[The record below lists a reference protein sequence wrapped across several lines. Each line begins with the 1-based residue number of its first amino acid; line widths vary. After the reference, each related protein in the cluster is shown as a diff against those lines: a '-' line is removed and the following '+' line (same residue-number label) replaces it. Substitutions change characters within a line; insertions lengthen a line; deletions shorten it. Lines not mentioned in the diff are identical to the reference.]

1 MKSITAAYTGM
12 VVLAAGMAGQ
22 TFAAAH
28 RPPVTAVSHIA
39 VYSADP
45 ARSEAFYSHD
55 LGATRRADPENPA
68 GSRYY
73 VSPTQFIEVLPLP
86 ADAGKNRLDHIAF
99 ATVDAE
105 AMRQYL
111 ADQHVAVP
119 AQVTA
124 WADGSKSFTVTD
136 PEGNRVEFT
145 QGRPADV
152 PASTPSAHII
162 HVGMIVHDRAREDS
176 FYHAILGLRPYWYG
190 GFKDDKPDW
199 VSQQVPDGTD
209 WLEYMLVD
217 GPEATGI
224 PAAMSQRTA
233 GVLNHFSL
241 GVANAEAA
249 YSALW
254 TGKRL
259 EGQGDESHPKIGL
272 DAKWQINL
280 YDPDGTRAEIMEFH
294 AVGTP
299 CCSPFTAKDPEK

>member
-1 MKSITAAYTGM
+1 
-12 VVLAAGMAGQ
+12 MASP
-22 TFAAAH
+22 A

-39 VYSADP
+39 VYAADM
-45 ARSEAFYSHD
+45 AKTEAFYVHD
-55 LGATRRADPENPA
+55 LGATKRPDSESSA
-68 GSRYY
+68 GARYY
-73 VSPTQFIEVLPLP
+73 VSPTQFIEALPLP

-99 ATVDAE
+99 ATADAE
-105 AMRQYL
+105 AMRTYL
-111 ADQHVAVP
+111 AGQHVAVP
-119 AQVTA
+119 AKVSV

-145 QGRPADV
+145 ESKPADV
-152 PASTPSAHII
+152 PVDALSGHII
-162 HVGMIVHDRAREDS
+162 HVGMIVHDRAKEDG
-176 FYHAILGLRPYWYG
+176 FYRAVLGLRPYWYG
-190 GFKDDKPDW
+190 GMHEDKPDW

-209 WLEYMLVD
+209 WLEYMLVA
-217 GPEATGI
+217 GPETRGI
-224 PAAMSQRTA
+224 PAAMSQQTA

-249 YSALW
+249 YTALW
-254 TGKRL
+254 TGNRL
-259 EGQGDESHPKIGL
+259 DGQGDGSHPKIGL